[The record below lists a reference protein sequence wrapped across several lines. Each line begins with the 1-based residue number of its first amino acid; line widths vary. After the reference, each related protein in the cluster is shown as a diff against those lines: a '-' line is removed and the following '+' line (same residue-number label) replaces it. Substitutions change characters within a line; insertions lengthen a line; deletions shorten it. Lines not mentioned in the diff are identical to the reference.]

1 MSRKDPKATPASTG
15 AGRRLPLL
23 MALACGVS
31 VANVYFPQAL
41 TPLVARGFGIA
52 PATAAVVAT
61 VTQLG
66 YAAGLFL
73 LVPLGDRLPRRPLI
87 TGLLTLTGLALLA
100 AGLAPA
106 SGLLLAAGGVVGAA
120 TVVPQLLLPMA
131 AGLVEP
137 DRRGSVIGTLQAG
150 LIGGILLA
158 RTFGGVLGEHLG
170 WRAPYLIAAALTV
183 LLAVVLGRALPGTA
197 PAAQGRYPSLLADT
211 LRLLRDER
219 QLRRSVFFQ
228 VTLFGGFSAAWTAL
242 ALLITGPRYDL
253 GTQTVGLLAL
263 IGAGSMFC
271 APAAGRWVDRLG
283 ADRVNLWCLLA
294 ALAAAA
300 VLTAGLLGGAT
311 GLVGLAVGLLLLDVA
326 VQCGQ
331 VANQARIFALRPEA
345 RSRLNTG
352 YMTCAFLGGS
362 AGSWLGA
369 RAYATLG
376 WGAVCALVG
385 LAGLV
390 ALATYAVGGRGRYGA
405 RSDRSQPVTAAR

>member
-1 MSRKDPKATPASTG
+1 MSRNDPSPVAPAG
-15 AGRRLPLL
+15 VGRRLPLL
-23 MALACGVS
+23 MALACGVG

-41 TPLVARGFGIA
+41 TPLVADGLGVA
-52 PATAAVVAT
+52 PATAAIVAT

-66 YAAGLFL
+66 YAMGIFL

-87 TGLLTLTGLALLA
+87 TGLLTVTGLALLA

-106 SGLLLAAGGVVGAA
+106 TGLLLAAGTVVGVA

-170 WRAPYLIAAALTV
+170 WRAPYLVAAALTA
-183 LLAVVLGRALPGTA
+183 LLAVVLGFALPDNA
-197 PAAQGRYPSLLADT
+197 PATHDRYPTLLADT
-211 LRLLRDER
+211 LRMLRTEKEL
-219 QLRRSVFFQ
+219 QRSVLFQ
-228 VTLFGGFSAAWTAL
+228 VTVFGGFSAAWTAL
-242 ALLITGPRYDL
+242 ALLVTGPRYDM
-253 GTQTVGLLAL
+253 GTQAVGVLAL

-283 ADRVNLWCLLA
+283 ADRVNLWCMLT
-294 ALAAAA
+294 ALAGAA
-300 VLTAGLLGGAT
+300 VLTGGSLGGAV
-311 GLVGLAVGLLLLDVA
+311 GLVALAVGLLLLDVA

-362 AGSWLGA
+362 AGSWLGT
-369 RAYATLG
+369 RAYVQLG
-376 WGAVCALVG
+376 WGAVCALIA
-385 LAGLV
+385 LSALL
-390 ALATYAVGGRGRYGA
+390 ALAAYLVGRRGPRSEREA
-405 RSDRSQPVTAAR
+405 RPQPVNTSR

>member
-1 MSRKDPKATPASTG
+1 MSRNDPPLAPASTG
-15 AGRRLPLL
+15 IGRRLPLL

-41 TPLVARGFGIA
+41 TPLIGGGFDIA
-52 PATAAVVAT
+52 PATATVVAT

-87 TGLLTLTGLALLA
+87 IGLLAVTGLALLA

-106 SGLLLAAGGVVGAA
+106 SGLLLAAGSVVGVA

-170 WRAPYLIAAALTV
+170 WRMPYLIAAALTV
-183 LLAVVLGRALPGTA
+183 LLAVVLGLALPGTA
-197 PAAQGRYPSLLADT
+197 PAVQDRYPTLLADT

-228 VTLFGGFSAAWTAL
+228 VTLFSGFSAAWTAL
-242 ALLITGPRYDL
+242 ALLITGPRYDM
-253 GTQTVGLLAL
+253 GTQAVGLLAL
-263 IGAGSMFC
+263 IGAGSVFC

-283 ADRVNLWCLLA
+283 ADRVNLWCILA

-300 VLTAGLLGGAT
+300 VLTAGLLGGAP
-311 GLVGLAVGLLLLDVA
+311 GAVGLAIGLLLLDVA

-345 RSRLNTG
+345 SSRLNTG

-362 AGSWLGA
+362 AGSWLGT
-369 RAYATLG
+369 RAYAALG
-376 WGAVCALVG
+376 WGAVCALIA
-385 LAGLV
+385 LTGLV
-390 ALATYAVGGRGRYGA
+390 ALAVYAGGRPGRYGDQGG
-405 RSDRSQPVTAAR
+405 RTQPVAASC